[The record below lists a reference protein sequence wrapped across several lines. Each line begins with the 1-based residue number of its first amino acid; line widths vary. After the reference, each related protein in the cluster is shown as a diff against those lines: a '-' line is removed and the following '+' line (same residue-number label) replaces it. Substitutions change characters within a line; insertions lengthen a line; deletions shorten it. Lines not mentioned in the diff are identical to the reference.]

1 MRRGC
6 LSQGQVKCAKCG
18 QLVPFPQRYLVIDED
33 EQGQEVEQ
41 GGKSVSYCVECA
53 FTKGYARH
61 RQIKGEMIVTF
72 LPDSDTP
79 AL

>member
-6 LSQGQVKCAKCG
+6 LSQGQVKCANCG
-18 QLVPFPQRYLVIDED
+18 QLVLFPQRYLVIDED

-61 RQIKGEMIVTF
+61 RQIKGEMVVTF

-79 AL
+79 VL